1 MADSI
6 TGFIEVLDRVPTVLL
21 SPDDA
26 KVLNDARTSAEVLRS
41 IDGSP
46 VSVVLFGI
54 TGVGKSHLVNALTD
68 MVVSEAGVLRPT
80 TTAIVMA
87 GRCGPASVAHGG
99 EYVFAPSAPDRLVI
113 VDTPAP
119 ATDQSA
125 VAAAIAAAAV
135 GVLVVTPSRYAD
147 AETNELWNDMEPIPL
162 RMIVLNRQRGTES
175 ERAVVAESADQR
187 FDGVSV
193 VEVEEDGGV
202 DELQKAIVANA
213 AKVPVEHE
221 RVAIAR
227 STACEAGRFVASS
240 LTSAS
245 IGLGT
250 LADAVERA
258 QLPEISGEG
267 LAVMESWRTTE
278 RELVALVRRSIGDLD
293 RRITDAADRAL
304 AQRVADTLGEW
315 DATGLEEGLEV
326 WRTDTSD
333 LYTSNATIRWRRSAT
348 ERLVDRASWKS
359 GVNAEVRVPNRV
371 TRVMGSRFDAVTTE
385 SHTALLALLN
395 QQVEGRRD
403 LWRVAIE
410 DIGSF
415 MPGELLAS
423 VEALG
428 Y

>member
-46 VSVVLFGI
+46 VSIVLFGS

-68 MVVSEAGVLRPT
+68 MVVSEVGVLRPT

-87 GRCGPASVAHGG
+87 GRCGPANVAHGG
-99 EYVFAPSAPDRLVI
+99 EYVFAPSAPDGLVI

-147 AETNELWNDMEPIPL
+147 SETSELWNDMEPIPL

-175 ERAVVAESADQR
+175 ERAVVAESAEQR

-213 AKVPVEHE
+213 AEVPVEHE

-333 LYTSNATIRWRRSAT
+333 LYTSNAMIRWRRSAT

-403 LWRVAIE
+403 LWRLAIE